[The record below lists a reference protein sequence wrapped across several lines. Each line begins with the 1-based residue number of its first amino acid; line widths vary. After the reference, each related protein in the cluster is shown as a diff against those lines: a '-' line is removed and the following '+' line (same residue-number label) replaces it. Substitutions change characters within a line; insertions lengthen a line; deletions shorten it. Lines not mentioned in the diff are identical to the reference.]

1 MTEISSRQSETSAFN
16 YCSLLPSLFESMLV
30 ERILTIW
37 QETFMCKFTE
47 MYQEYVCL
55 YDLGFVHLTESITL
69 YFSYEIMWWCCQRLF
84 DVPQNAYH
92 EIPRVYVCQGRHP
105 GFCKIECGDRSGS
118 VVPAGLPA
126 RIHAVVAPL
135 SIGFISLISS
145 INYYQTPLKLHV
157 ATVEYEI
164 SLWTP
169 T

>member
-55 YDLGFVHLTESITL
+55 YVLGFVHFGFHLTESITL
-69 YFSYEIMWWCCQRLF
+69 NFSYEIMWWCCQRLF

-105 GFCKIECGDRSGS
+105 GFCKIECGGSSGS
-118 VVPAGLPA
+118 VPPGNGSPSWLACTHTCRGGAPEY
-126 RIHAVVAPL
+126 RIH
-135 SIGFISLISS
+135 FF
-145 INYYQTPLKLHV
+145 NF
-157 ATVEYEI
+157 
-164 SLWTP
+164 
-169 T
+169 